1 MGHAVGDVAHWIQ
14 EVLHSFG
21 YVGLAV
27 LVALSN
33 LFLPVYTEV
42 VLPFA
47 GFLVGQGR
55 FSFPLVLLAST
66 SGSVA
71 SSLLLYYVGLRVG
84 EHRLRKLVKK
94 AERFRV
100 VTVSDLDRA
109 GRFFE
114 RHGGKAVLIGQV
126 MPNVGALISVPA
138 GMKRMPV
145 FGRFFVFTVLG
156 GVLWNGFFIVLGWIL
171 GARWELVEKYMPIV
185 EWTVPILIVLGLIYL
200 IWRRW
205 IRRG

>member
-1 MGHAVGDVAHWIQ
+1 MGHAVGDAAHWVQ
-14 EVLHSFG
+14 EVLHSSG

-42 VLPFA
+42 VLPLA

-55 FSFPLVLLAST
+55 FTFPLVLLAST

-71 SSLLLYYVGLRVG
+71 ASLLLYYVGLRVG
-84 EHRLRKLVKK
+84 ERRLRKLVKK
-94 AERFRV
+94 AERFRL

-109 GRFFE
+109 GKFFE
-114 RHGGKAVLIGQV
+114 RHGGKAVLVGQI

-138 GMKRMPV
+138 GMKRMPL

-156 GVLWNGFFIVLGWIL
+156 GALWNGFFIILGWIL
-171 GARWELVEKYMPIV
+171 GARWGLVEKYMPIV
-185 EWTVPILIVLGLIYL
+185 EWIVPILILLGLIYV

-205 IRRG
+205 IMRS